1 MRSLSVGIIVHNE
14 AAAIGELLNSVCAQ
28 TDAGARILEVIV
40 VSSGSTDG
48 TDDIV
53 VDKMRRDPRIA
64 LLRQTE
70 RRGKASAINVFLAL
84 ARGDIV
90 IVSSGDILP
99 ESDAI
104 AKLVAPFADPS
115 TGMTGGRPVPVNR
128 DDTFIGY
135 AVHLMWQLHHHIAQE
150 SPKLGE
156 MVAFRNI
163 IRSIPEDT
171 AVDEAVLEALIV
183 GAGYELRYVQD
194 AIIHNKGP
202 ETLADFIRQRR
213 RIAAGHMHL
222 SRTKGYAVSTSSPF
236 RILQAVWGQPSL
248 SPRRFLWTAGVIA
261 LEAAGRA
268 LGWYD
273 FLIRK
278 KNPYIWDIARTTKR
292 LS

>member
-28 TDAGARILEVIV
+28 KDAGARILEVIV

-135 AVHLMWQLHHHIAQE
+135 AVHLMWQLHHDIAQE

-236 RILQAVWGQPSL
+236 RILQAVWGQPLL

>member
-28 TDAGARILEVIV
+28 KDGGARIIEVIV

-70 RRGKASAINVFLAL
+70 RRGKASAINVFLAS

-135 AVHLMWQLHHHIAQE
+135 AVHLMWQLHHDIAQE
-150 SPKLGE
+150 NPKLGE

-236 RILQAVWGQPSL
+236 RILQAVWGQPLLSL
-248 SPRRFLWTAGVIA
+248 RRLLWTAGVIA